1 MKYLFPFPPRT
12 LRCNV
17 GFNDIILPSVHCEQ
31 ESISHFQWALRAIG
45 ESRALCF
52 WGLFLCLSKKALSL
66 PWCLWCCVFI
76 TKSIATQ
83 DQSYDYQLS

>member
-31 ESISHFQWALRAIG
+31 ESTSHFQWALRAICW
-45 ESRALCF
+45 RATSTLLLGSVPVPFQKSSFLALVPLVLC
-52 WGLFLCLSKKALSL
+52 
-66 PWCLWCCVFI
+66 I
-76 TKSIATQ
+76 
-83 DQSYDYQLS
+83 YN

>member
-17 GFNDIILPSVHCEQ
+17 GFNDIILLLSTVSRKVSLIFSGHLRLSV
-31 ESISHFQWALRAIG
+31 G
-45 ESRALCF
+45 EPRALCF

-66 PWCLWCCVFI
+66 LFGTV
-76 TKSIATQ
+76 
-83 DQSYDYQLS
+83 YL